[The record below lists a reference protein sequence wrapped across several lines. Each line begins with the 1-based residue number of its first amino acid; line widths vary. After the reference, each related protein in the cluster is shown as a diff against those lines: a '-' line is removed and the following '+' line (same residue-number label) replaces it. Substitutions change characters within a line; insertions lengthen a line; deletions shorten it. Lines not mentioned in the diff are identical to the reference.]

1 MLKRILQ
8 NTTDKYASRWL
19 VLAIDLV
26 LVVQTFVLAYLIRFN
41 FSLDFNVKDFFI
53 QQPIVIL
60 VALVSFLIVGSYKG
74 VVRHTGVKD
83 AMNVMFAVSLVA
95 FLLILMVI
103 LNNTINLY
111 SGFTIPFSIITIHY
125 LLNLVVLIASR
136 FVFKIA
142 YRKLMSEIRPQT
154 NILIYGAGD
163 SGFITHSA
171 IVKDTKNSINV
182 IGFIESGKWWPN
194 Q

>member
-8 NTTDKYASRWL
+8 NSTDKYASRWL

-103 LNNTINLY
+103 LN
-111 SGFTIPFSIITIHY
+111 PC
-125 LLNLVVLIASR
+125 
-136 FVFKIA
+136 
-142 YRKLMSEIRPQT
+142 IR
-154 NILIYGAGD
+154 
-163 SGFITHSA
+163 STH
-171 IVKDTKNSINV
+171 
-182 IGFIESGKWWPN
+182 
-194 Q
+194 